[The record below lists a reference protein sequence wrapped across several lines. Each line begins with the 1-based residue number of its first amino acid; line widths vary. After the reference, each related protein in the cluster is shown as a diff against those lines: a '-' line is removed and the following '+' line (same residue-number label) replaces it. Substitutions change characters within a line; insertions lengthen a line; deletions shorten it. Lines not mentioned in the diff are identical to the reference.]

1 MYGSEKMVRDVL
13 DYVVFEK
20 HLSNEYG
27 IWRIHGKI
35 VPDWLPTPPSVT
47 RTLRKPEFPD
57 VEEETSEK
65 DEKEAVAVAQS

>member
-35 VPDWLPTPPSVT
+35 VPDWLPSPLPVT

-57 VEEETSEK
+57 IEEEISAK
-65 DEKEAVAVAQS
+65 DEKEAVSIAQS